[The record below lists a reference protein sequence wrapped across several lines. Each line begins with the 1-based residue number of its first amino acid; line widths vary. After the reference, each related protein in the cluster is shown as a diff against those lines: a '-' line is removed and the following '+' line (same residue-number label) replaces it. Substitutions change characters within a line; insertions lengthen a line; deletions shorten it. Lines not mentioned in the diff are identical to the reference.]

1 MRKRILAWGV
11 VLLLIVT
18 LVGGVVLAEKK
29 PVSDIT
35 IGCVINTLRHPY
47 YVQIV
52 DGYRKAAEEL
62 GVNIIL
68 RDPDGD
74 STKQV
79 SLIEEL
85 IYVNKVDALCVTPCS
100 PGSLATITAEA
111 ADLGIPLIAE
121 SGHIAGEVSFVGSDN
136 YVGGR
141 LAGVYAGQWLQEHV
155 VGRAPVV
162 AILESQ
168 QYPIPNLRIPGFI
181 EGLREFVTDATIII
195 RDTSPEKLVAMSHM
209 EDILTQYDRVD
220 CTFGIND
227 PTSLGMLAACEA
239 KFGAKDMIACG
250 FDCDP
255 DGIATL
261 KDPEHPAFMCD
272 VAQYPELITR
282 CLLVQ
287 AIKTLWGEEVPPR
300 IWAPCRLA
308 ERHNVDE
315 VVTTYP
321 FYPEC
326 ELLNLDE

>member
-1 MRKRILAWGV
+1 MYKRAIAWGV
-11 VLLLIVT
+11 VLLLIGT
-18 LVGGVVLAEKK
+18 FVGGAALAEQK
-29 PVSDIT
+29 PISEIT

-52 DGYRKAAEEL
+52 EGYEAAAAEL
-62 GVNIIL
+62 GVNIII

-74 STKQV
+74 SNKQV

-85 IYVNKVDALCVTPCS
+85 IYVNKVDALCVSPCS
-100 PGSLATITAEA
+100 PGSLATIIAEA
-111 ADLGIPLIAE
+111 ADLGIPLIGE
-121 SGHIAGEVSFVGSDN
+121 SGHITGEVCFVGSDN
-136 YVGGR
+136 YLGGR
-141 LAGVYAGQWLQEHV
+141 LAGVYAGRWLQENV
-155 VGRAPVV
+155 VGRAPVI

-181 EGLREFVTDATIII
+181 EGVREFVTDATIVV
-195 RDTSPEKLVAMSHM
+195 RDTSPEKLVAMSNM

-239 KFGAKDMIACG
+239 KFGAEDMIACG

-272 VAQYPELITR
+272 VAQYTALITK
-282 CLLVQ
+282 CVLVQ
-287 AIKTLWGEEVPPR
+287 AVKAVWGEEVPPR
-300 IWAPCRLA
+300 IWAPCALA
-308 ERHNVDE
+308 ERDTVDD
-315 VVTTYP
+315 VLSTVPVYDV
-321 FYPEC
+321 C
-326 ELLNLDE
+326 ELND